1 MGHLITKGGDKLG
14 PAGDKPEETLYVNI
28 YHIVSCISI
37 VIIDGSLILD
47 PINLHFVYST
57 VVLILYDS
65 LFLGATLR
73 YLIHVIL
80 LKPLIPTASYLPAYV
95 TIAP

>member
-1 MGHLITKGGDKLG
+1 MSTMGQLITKGEDKLG
-14 PAGDKPEETLYVNI
+14 PSGDKPEETLYFNI

-57 VVLILYDS
+57 VVLI
-65 LFLGATLR
+65 F
-73 YLIHVIL
+73 V
-80 LKPLIPTASYLPAYV
+80 
-95 TIAP
+95 